1 VSIALRGNLKDFGM
15 AEVFQL
21 IGQQAKTGVLEV
33 SGEQGSVE
41 LRFDRGHVVS
51 ATPIGGGEYAAL
63 GDMLVRCGVITREKL
78 EELQKE
84 CASSVQTLPRV
95 ARESEAVSRAD
106 LAAIEDLLTRETIFD
121 LLRWTGGSFHFRA
134 ESVSHER
141 ERGSLLGAEQ
151 ILMDGLRMVDEWRTF
166 AEQVPSPEVVFQRS
180 GSFDAFRKRMQGESP
195 RKVAVAEAVF
205 ALVDGRLPVR
215 RVIDLSRLGSFE
227 ATRILA
233 ELRKAGCVAPLDP
246 EQIAHAR
253 RRRLRA
259 PLVAPLVAVRRV
271 PALIALGLPFVL
283 LALLLG
289 VALLRRPA
297 RPAGPGAPLPRAPL
311 AEARAAFETRQVR
324 NALEAYRLARGVW
337 PDRLDDLV
345 SEGFLDRAALTPA
358 SGRPYYYVR
367 HGEDFLLLPPER

>member
-1 VSIALRGNLKDFGM
+1 MSIALRGNLKDFGI

-51 ATPIGGGEYAAL
+51 AAPIGGGEHAAL

-84 CASSVQTLPRV
+84 CSASVQTLPRV
-95 ARESEAVSRAD
+95 ALESGAVSSGD

-166 AEQVPSPEVVFQRS
+166 AEQVPSADMVFQRS
-180 GSFDAFRKRMQGESP
+180 GSFDAFRKRMQRESP
-195 RKVAVAEAVF
+195 RKVAAAETLF

-233 ELRKAGCVAPLDP
+233 ELRKAGCLAPLDP
-246 EQIAHAR
+246 EQLARAR

-259 PLVAPLVAVRRV
+259 PLLAARRA
-271 PALIALGLPFVL
+271 PALIALGLPF
-283 LALLLG
+283 LLLG
-289 VALLRRPA
+289 GLLAATALERPA
-297 RPAGPGAPLPRAPL
+297 APAGSGLPLPPEASE
-311 AEARAAFETRQVR
+311 EARSAFETRQVR

-337 PDRLDDLV
+337 PEHLEDLV

-358 SGRPYYYVR
+358 SGRPYYYMR

>member
-1 VSIALRGNLKDFGM
+1 MSIALRGNLKDFGM

-33 SGEQGSVE
+33 SGDQGSVE

-51 ATPIGGGEYAAL
+51 AAPIAGGEYTAL

-84 CASSVQTLPRV
+84 CTTSVQTLPRV
-95 ARESEAVSRAD
+95 ARESGAVSRAD

-141 ERGSLLGAEQ
+141 EHGSLLGAEQ
-151 ILMDGLRMVDEWRTF
+151 ILMDGLRMVDEWRIF
-166 AEQVPSPEVVFQRS
+166 AEQVPSADVVFQRS
-180 GSFDAFRKRMQGESP
+180 GSFDVFRKRMQGESP
-195 RKVAVAEAVF
+195 RKVAAAEAVF

-246 EQIAHAR
+246 EQIARAR

-259 PLVAPLVAVRRV
+259 PLVAARRA
-271 PALIALGLPFVL
+271 PALIALGLPFLL
-283 LALLLG
+283 LA
-289 VALLRRPA
+289 ALWALASLRRPTPA
-297 RPAGPGAPLPRAPL
+297 AGPGLPIPRTAL
-311 AEARAAFETRQVR
+311 AEARSAFETRRVR
-324 NALEAYRLARGVW
+324 DALEAYRLARGVW
-337 PDRLDDLV
+337 PDHLDDLV
-345 SEGFLDRAALTPA
+345 SEGFLDRGALTPA